1 MAKHVETLEAKLRN
15 QLTPLYG
22 LSDLI
27 LLLDDNPKLKPI
39 LIEMAKQAQINKK
52 EIDRLLIEIENK

>member
-1 MAKHVETLEAKLRN
+1 MEKHIETLEAKLRN

-27 LLLDDNPKLKPI
+27 LLLDDNPDLKPI
-39 LIEMAKQAQINKK
+39 LIEMAKLAQKSKK